1 MYTRFS
7 KVMCVEIRL
16 KTCLRANP
24 ITDLMSKLNQFLR
37 TIRLS
42 GQVTETLEAVV
53 FGFVWGAGA
62 GFLFLLLVISISHN
76 SVTIIHD
83 C

>member
-1 MYTRFS
+1 
-7 KVMCVEIRL
+7 MCVEIRL
-16 KTCLRANP
+16 KVCLRANP
-24 ITDLMSKLNQFLR
+24 ITDLMSKLNQYLR

-53 FGFVWGAGA
+53 FGFVWGGA

-76 SVTIIHD
+76 SVTIIHG